1 MKEQSSILGTTN
13 PTITLPNKDLVGVII
28 GVTNATADGEF
39 QVDPNGADVVNMGG
53 VYVPGGVDSFT
64 NQQFRTIG
72 NTIDRTN
79 TDNAFTFTISNY
91 ANTTNF
97 KPATWHGAWFQGSN
111 YRLIF
116 GGVVSTNSA
125 ITSIVLSNTGGSLT
139 AGTLLLYGVS

>member
-1 MKEQSSILGTTN
+1 LAITYWEQRQLYRQPLI
-13 PTITLPNKDLVGVII
+13 
-28 GVTNATADGEF
+28 
-39 QVDPNGADVVNMGG
+39 
-53 VYVPGGVDSFT
+53 
-64 NQQFRTIG
+64 
-72 NTIDRTN
+72 
-79 TDNAFTFTISNY
+79 TFTISNY